1 VVDVRHDGDVAQ
13 VFSDRH
19 AGFLEWL
26 PKYVAGAATLY
37 PSFLEAPLTI
47 IALHE
52 VEKSFGSW
60 TLFRDLELD
69 VPDQARLGVVGP
81 NGAGKSTLLRI
92 LAGLEQV
99 EGGEVTRRKGTV
111 TAYLPQLVEGDDRT
125 ALQTVL
131 AARPDVAEL
140 DDGLRAVER
149 ELTDPSIGSD
159 LRRME
164 RTLKRQEELL
174 ERWVAAGGAG
184 LDGEIRSTLERLGL
198 EPAQID
204 QPTAVLSGGQRK
216 LVALA
221 ACLIRRPD
229 VLLLDEPEA
238 HLDTPRREALE
249 QLIRSFEGAVVIVSH
264 DRHLLDETVSGIVE
278 VDRGRIALW
287 PGNYSAYAVARELA
301 LKRQQQAYVTQQKE
315 IARLEAAIHRFRAW
329 FAIAGDHRNI
339 VRARQKERQIE
350 RMDKVDRPVFERR
363 KMALE
368 LRPGVRGGQKVV
380 DLRRMTVA
388 FDEDPVLLD
397 VDLRI
402 FRGERVG
409 VVGPVGA
416 GKTVLGRVIA
426 GLLEPTFGERW
437 AGPSIR
443 FGYIGQDPAP
453 TVPRAT
459 PIEMV
464 RSTSAMYEEQA
475 IALLGRYLFRYDQMR
490 GPVENLS
497 GGERTRLEL
506 LMLTLGGANCLV
518 LDEPTNHLDIE
529 SLEVLEGEL
538 ERFDG
543 TAVVI
548 SHDRYFLER
557 IPDRIVEVDEAVVRS
572 FDGGYSDWSE
582 RRTVTA

>member
-1 VVDVRHDGDVAQ
+1 VTV
-13 VFSDRH
+13 
-19 AGFLEWL
+19 
-26 PKYVAGAATLY
+26 
-37 PSFLEAPLTI
+37 
-47 IALHE
+47 IALHA

-60 TLFRDLELD
+60 KLFRDLELD
-69 VPDQARLGVVGP
+69 VPAWARMGVVGP
-81 NGAGKSTLLRI
+81 NGAGKSTMLRI
-92 LAGLEQV
+92 LGGIEPVEAGS
-99 EGGEVTRRKGTV
+99 VTFRKGAV
-111 TAYLPQLVEGDDRT
+111 AAYLPQLVVGDGRT
-125 ALQTVL
+125 AFQTVL

-140 DDGLRAVER
+140 DAALRAVEA
-149 ELTDPSIGSD
+149 ELTAPGIGSD
-159 LRRME
+159 LRRMD
-164 RTLKRQEELL
+164 RSLRRQEELL
-174 ERWVAAGGAG
+174 EDWVAAGGAG
-184 LDGEIRSTLERLGL
+184 LEGEIRATLERLGL
-198 EPAQID
+198 EPEAID
-204 QPTAVLSGGQRK
+204 HPTAVLSGGQRK
-216 LVALA
+216 LVALG

-238 HLDTPRREALE
+238 HLDTARREALE
-249 QLIRSFEGAVVIVSH
+249 ELIRSFEGAVVIVSH
-264 DRHLLDETVSGIVE
+264 DRHLLDETVSEIVE
-278 VDRGRIALW
+278 VDRGGIVRW

-301 LKRQQQAYVTQQKE
+301 LKRQQQQYVTQQKE

-350 RMDKVDRPVFERR
+350 RMDKVERPVFERR
-363 KMALE
+363 RMALE
-368 LRPGVRGGQKVV
+368 LRPGLRGGQKVV
-380 DLRRMTVA
+380 DLRRVTVA
-388 FDEDPVLLD
+388 FDEEPVLLD

-416 GKTVLGRVIA
+416 GKSVLGRVIV
-426 GLLEPTFGERW
+426 GSLEPTFGERW

-453 TVPRAT
+453 VAPGAT
-459 PIEMV
+459 PIELV

-490 GPVENLS
+490 GSAENLS

-506 LMLTLGGANCLV
+506 LLLTLGGANCLV

-557 IPDRIVEVDEAVVRS
+557 IPDRIVEVDDVVVRS
-572 FDGGYSDWSE
+572 FDGGYADWWE
-582 RRTVTA
+582 RRPARA